1 MTDLPNLHQ
10 TAQARRL
17 YHHFT
22 TGGTL
27 SEWDMSRMVSYIEVR
42 DTRIE
47 ELEEAL
53 RECSAANRRAFK
65 RDENFHKMLGAVYD
79 VVNKALT
86 QQENTNG

>member
-53 RECSAANRRAFK
+53 RECSAGDIERAF
-65 RDENFHKMLGAVYD
+65 
-79 VVNKALT
+79 KALT